1 MYHGLL
7 AGSIVF
13 SHQFHRNKIHS
24 HLLTNPSAF
33 AMINVDKGEEE
44 EEYIHSS
51 FREGFSQAGRKPKDA
66 WMEGSFGAGG
76 QNEFCNRRYEI
87 SIRGQD
93 SKLSRDPT
101 LKGNEVCIRL

>member
-1 MYHGLL
+1 
-7 AGSIVF
+7 
-13 SHQFHRNKIHS
+13 
-24 HLLTNPSAF
+24 
-33 AMINVDKGEEE
+33 MINVDKGEEE

-76 QNEFCNRRYEI
+76 QNEFCDRRYEI

-93 SKLSRDPT
+93 SKLSRDQT

>member
-1 MYHGLL
+1 M
-7 AGSIVF
+7 
-13 SHQFHRNKIHS
+13 
-24 HLLTNPSAF
+24 TNPSAF

-76 QNEFCNRRYEI
+76 QNEFCDKRYADKYT
-87 SIRGQD
+87 RTGQ
-93 SKLSRDPT
+93 
-101 LKGNEVCIRL
+101 

>member
-1 MYHGLL
+1 MCQVYHGLL
-7 AGSIVF
+7 TGSIVF

-66 WMEGSFGAGG
+66 WMEGSFGAGYLNG
-76 QNEFCNRRYEI
+76 SDRTVGHPGVVPVIERRDIY
-87 SIRGQD
+87 
-93 SKLSRDPT
+93 LSGRT
-101 LKGNEVCIRL
+101 GI